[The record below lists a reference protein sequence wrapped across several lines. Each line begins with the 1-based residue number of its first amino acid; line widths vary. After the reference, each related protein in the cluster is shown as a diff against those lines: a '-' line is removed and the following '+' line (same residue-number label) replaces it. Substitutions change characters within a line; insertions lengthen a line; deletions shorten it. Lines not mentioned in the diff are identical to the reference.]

1 MTETLFAILSLSAVV
16 TSILVVSVRSTVKA
30 LLYLTLLS
38 LSVLG
43 LLILLLSHSL
53 GLIYFLAVAGTFLS
67 FFLFGLSS
75 READRNTRETTSL
88 LRKMA
93 SIAIAVSFFAGA
105 GYGIWETSWQINVGK
120 TFTHIYAS
128 DLGKSLFLDHA
139 VAIILLTNIVAVSL
153 LGAVSVMRGRRAGS

>member
-1 MTETLFAILSLSAVV
+1 MGEILFAILSLSAVV
-16 TSILVVSVRSTVKA
+16 TSLLVISVCSTVKA

-43 LLILLLSHSL
+43 ILILLLSHSL
-53 GLIYFLAVAGTFLS
+53 GLVYFLAVAGTFLS

-93 SIAIAVSFFAGA
+93 SLAIAVSFFAGA
-105 GYGIWETSWQINVGK
+105 GYGIWETSWQIKVGK
-120 TFTHIYAS
+120 VFTPIYAS
-128 DLGKSLFLDHA
+128 DLGKSLFLDHT

-153 LGAVSVMRGRRAGS
+153 LGAVSIIKGRRAGS

>member
-1 MTETLFAILSLSAVV
+1 MREILFAILSLSAVA
-16 TSILVVSVRSTVKA
+16 TSILVISVRSTVKA

-38 LSVLG
+38 VSVLG
-43 LLILLLSHSL
+43 ILILLLSHSL

-88 LRKMA
+88 LRKMT
-93 SIAIAVSFFAGA
+93 SIALAALFFAGA

-120 TFTHIYAS
+120 AFTHIYTS

-139 VAIILLTNIVAVSL
+139 VAIFLLTNIVAVSL
-153 LGAVSVMRGRRAGS
+153 LGAVFIIRGRRAGS